1 MDRISNFFKYFGFI
15 SLSLLLGWFSHR
27 SGDDNDF
34 VLKVSS
40 GLIPLLITI
49 IAFYLTVL
57 GLIIKELVAF
67 NGKTSKDITNVIK
80 SMRRDVNVEICIVCV
95 AFLCY
100 LVRGALTSIV
110 TDKVMDYITIL
121 SNAITVFAFFYF
133 LWLIYDSVM
142 GLWDLIEANNSNN
155 ND

>member
-1 MDRISNFFKYFGFI
+1 MDKIGNFFKYFGFI
-15 SLSLLLGWFSHR
+15 TLSLLLGWFSHK
-27 SGDDNDF
+27 SGDEHDF

-49 IAFYLTVL
+49 IAFYMTIL
-57 GLIIKELVAF
+57 GLIVKELIAY
-67 NGKTSKDITNVIK
+67 NEKTNKSISDVIK

-110 TDKVMDYITIL
+110 SEMMLDYITII

-142 GLWDLIEANNSNN
+142 GLWELIEANNKKKEK
-155 ND
+155 

>member
-1 MDRISNFFKYFGFI
+1 MDKIGDLFKYFGFI
-15 SLSLLLGWFSHR
+15 TLSLLLGWFSHL
-27 SGDDNDF
+27 SGDEHDF
-34 VLKVSS
+34 LLKVSS

-49 IAFYLTVL
+49 IAFYMTIL
-57 GLIIKELVAF
+57 GLIVKELIEY
-67 NGKTSKDITNVIK
+67 NEKTNKNISGVIK
-80 SMRRDVNVEICIVCV
+80 SMRRDVNIEICIVCI

-110 TDKVMDYITIL
+110 SEKILDYMTIL

-142 GLWDLIEANNSNN
+142 GLWDIIDANNKKNS
-155 ND
+155 

>member
-1 MDRISNFFKYFGFI
+1 MDE
-15 SLSLLLGWFSHR
+15 H
-27 SGDDNDF
+27 DF
-34 VLKVSS
+34 LLKVSS

-49 IAFYLTVL
+49 IAFYMTIL
-57 GLIIKELVAF
+57 GLIIKELIGY
-67 NGKTSKDITNVIK
+67 NEKTNKDISGVIK
-80 SMRRDVNVEICIVCV
+80 SMRRDVNIEICIVCV

-110 TDKVMDYITIL
+110 SEKMLDYMTIL

-142 GLWDLIEANNSNN
+142 GLWDMIDANNKKNS
-155 ND
+155 